1 MKRVVQYIVLVVMAV
16 LLASAA
22 LWADY
27 CSQLEPC
34 KSVDVVILND
44 DSVTFV
50 TPEGII
56 REFEVNNIYPEGK
69 LVASLDT
76 DSMERVLDRCDY
88 LESAECFVSN
98 IDRLVVAVRQFMP
111 VMRVYDRGA
120 GSVYYVNRNG
130 KQMAVDGR
138 YHIDVPVVEGDFT
151 GSSSRCGCCRL

>member
-1 MKRVVQYIVLVVMAV
+1 MKRVVQYIVLAVMV
-16 LLASAA
+16 MLLASAA

-27 CSQLEPC
+27 CSQLESC

-76 DSMERVLDRCDY
+76 DSMERVLDRCRMLCVEY
-88 LESAECFVSN
+88 RSPCGGRA
-98 IDRLVVAVRQFMP
+98 P
-111 VMRVYDRGA
+111 VYA
-120 GSVYYVNRNG
+120 GN
-130 KQMAVDGR
+130 
-138 YHIDVPVVEGDFT
+138 EGV
-151 GSSSRCGCCRL
+151 